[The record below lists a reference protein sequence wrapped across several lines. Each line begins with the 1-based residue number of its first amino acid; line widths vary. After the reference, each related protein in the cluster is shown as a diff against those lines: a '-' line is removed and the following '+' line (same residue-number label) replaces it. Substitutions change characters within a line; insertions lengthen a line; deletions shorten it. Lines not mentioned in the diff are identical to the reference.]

1 MSSSALCA
9 PALLACVLLSAAGGP
24 TAVPQPDT
32 AQAAA
37 AYLSLLQR
45 YESGDYEGA
54 AKIAM
59 TLHPDAA
66 HELGR
71 LVIIEDMKGQIVQLK
86 KLKVATPDAPTQNR
100 LIQLRRERLRRL
112 KLTLLMH
119 TEAAL
124 RLTAPGPLGD
134 QLTSRADG

>member
-1 MSSSALCA
+1 
-9 PALLACVLLSAAGGP
+9 
-24 TAVPQPDT
+24 
-32 AQAAA
+32 
-37 AYLSLLQR
+37 
-45 YESGDYEGA
+45 
-54 AKIAM
+54 M
-59 TLHPDAA
+59 TLNPDAA

-71 LVIIEDMKGQIVQLK
+71 LVIIEDIKDQIVQLK
-86 KLKVATPDAPTQNR
+86 KLKVATPDAPTENR
-100 LIQLRRERLRRL
+100 LNQLRRERLRRL